1 MTDSDEIGAVM
12 VVGGGIGGIQ
22 SALDLADAGFK
33 VYMLERSPSIGGK
46 MAKLDKTFPTNDCSI
61 CILAPK
67 MYDCYSHPNIEVLT
81 CSELTGLEGEPGHF
95 KARVFKRA
103 RYVDVDKCTGC
114 GICIEKCP
122 SKGIRDE
129 WELGVVERKAIY
141 MPFAQAVPRAAVID
155 PDNCRYLTEGKCGVC
170 AKVCERDAIDYE
182 MQDEELEIEVGSVVL
197 APGYDIFDA
206 ERKREYGYGEYDN
219 VMLTLEFERMLSASG
234 PYAGEVRRPSDG
246 KEPTRI
252 AFLQCIGSRDE
263 KVGNNYCSSVCCM
276 YALKATIVAKEHN
289 EELEPHI
296 FFMDIR
302 AVGKEFEDYRIR
314 AQDEYGVKLHRG
326 TRVASVEEDP
336 ETKNL
341 IVKYS
346 EGSESFEE
354 EFDMVVLSVGL
365 CPSDS
370 AGHLSQVLNIDLN
383 KYGFADTQVWTPLNS
398 SREGVFV
405 SGAFTSPKDIPT
417 SVAEA
422 SGVAAKA
429 ASVIWDQRN
438 TLAKPKE
445 YPEEREVAGE
455 EPRIGV
461 FVCHCGINIGG
472 VVNVPAVVEYAA
484 KLPNVVHAED
494 NLYTCSQDTQEN
506 IKEMIEEHDLNRVIV
521 ASCTPRTHEPLFQST
536 IRETGLNPFLFQMA
550 NIRDQCSWVHMK
562 DPERATEKAKDLV
575 RMAISKVRLAAPLYR
590 PTFPVGN
597 SAAVIGG
604 GLSGMTA
611 ALEIADQ
618 GFDVDLVERED
629 SLGGNLASVYS
640 TQAGRTGP
648 EVVEELAGRIRD
660 NDRITVHLGAQLEAV
675 EGYVGNFVLHTGQ
688 ADIETGAIVVA
699 TGAEEYRPT
708 EYSYGQ
714 DDRVLTQREL
724 GKRLAEEPLNAD
736 TVAMIQCVGSRTK
749 ENPMCSRIC
758 CTSAMRNAI
767 DIKESSP
774 DTQVYVFFKDMR
786 TYGFKEDLYRE
797 AAERGVKFIRMNDDE
812 MPEMAEED
820 GKLVLTANDIILGE
834 QVSVTADLVA
844 LSTGIR
850 PHEDN
855 ENLAQMLKIPI
866 SKDGFFM
873 EAHQKLRPVD
883 FAADGIYLA
892 GLAHWPKFAEESIA
906 QSEGAAA
913 RAITVISR
921 DEWEGTAA
929 VPVVDQTICRGC
941 GTCEEVC
948 AFSAANL
955 EEVEGVFKATINAAL
970 CKGCGSCGAACPSG
984 AISMTHYTDDQL
996 LREAKAALEEV
1007 LE

>member
-1 MTDSDEIGAVM
+1 MTDKVGAVM
-12 VVGGGIGGIQ
+12 VVGGGISGVQ
-22 SALDLADAGFK
+22 SALDLADSGFK
-33 VYMLERSPSIGGK
+33 VYLVEKKPSIGGT
-46 MAKLDKTFPTNDCSI
+46 MAQLDKTFPTNDCAM
-61 CILAPK
+61 CIMAPK
-67 MYDCYSHPNIEVLT
+67 LVSAGRHHNIEIINNADLDNV
-81 CSELTGLEGEPGHF
+81 EGEPGNF
-95 KARVFKRA
+95 TVTVKQNTLRV
-103 RYVDVDKCTGC
+103 DPEKCTGC
-114 GICIEKCP
+114 GICAQKCP
-122 SKGIRDE
+122 VETYDE
-129 WELGVVERKAIY
+129 YNEGMKRRKAIY
-141 MPFAQAVPRAAVID
+141 VAYPQAVPLVYTIDKEKCIGCGICAEECQADAVVYD
-155 PDNCRYLTEGKCGVC
+155 MEDSF
-170 AKVCERDAIDYE
+170 RDV
-182 MQDEELEIEVGSVVL
+182 EVGSIIVS
-197 APGYDIFDA
+197 PGFEEFDPTL
-206 ERKREYGYGEYDN
+206 KREYGYGEFKN
-219 VMLTLEFERMLSASG
+219 VLSSIEFERMLSATG
-234 PYAGEVRRPSDG
+234 PYFGAVLRPSDG
-246 KEPTRI
+246 DIPKKV
-252 AFLQCIGSRDE
+252 AFLQCVGSRDD

-276 YALKATIVAKEHN
+276 YALKEAIIAGEHN

-429 ASVIWDQRN
+429 ASTLAESRN
-438 TLAKPKE
+438 TLATE
-445 YPEEREVAGE
+445 LTYPDEKDVSEE

-472 VVNVPAVVEYAA
+472 VVDVPEVMEYA
-484 KLPNVVHAED
+484 KSLPNVVFSD
-494 NLYTCSQDTQEN
+494 RNLYTCSADTQER

-536 IRETGLNPFLFQMA
+536 IREAGLNPYLFEMA
-550 NIRDQCSWVHMK
+550 NIRDQCSWIHMHE
-562 DPERATEKAKDLV
+562 PEKATEKAKDLV
-575 RMAISKVRLAAPLYR
+575 RMAVSKARLIEPLER
-590 PTFPVGN
+590 SELPVN
-597 SAAVIGG
+597 QRAAVIGG

-618 GFDVDLVERED
+618 GFPVDLIEREGE
-629 SLGGNLASVYS
+629 LGGNLATIYS
-640 TQAGRTGP
+640 ETDGKTGRQMVDETISKIS
-648 EVVEELAGRIRD
+648 EHE
-660 NDRITVHLGAQLEAV
+660 NITVHLNATLDDV
-675 EGYVGNFVLHTGQ
+675 EGYVGNFVLHTSQG
-688 ADIETGAIVVA
+688 DIETGAVVLA

-820 GKLVLTANDIILGE
+820 GRLKLSANDIILGE
-834 QVSVTADLVA
+834 EVSVTADMVA
-844 LSTGIR
+844 LSTGVR
-850 PHEDN
+850 PHP
-855 ENLAQMLKIPI
+855 ENDDIAQMLKVPI
-866 SKDGFFM
+866 SKDGFFL

-883 FAADGIYLA
+883 FATEGVYLA

-906 QSEGAAA
+906 QAAGAAA
-913 RAITVISR
+913 RAMTVISR
-921 DEWEGTAA
+921 ETLETEGIIAA
-929 VPVVDQTICRGC
+929 VNEDLCDGC
-941 GTCEEVC
+941 GVC
-948 AFSAANL
+948 
-955 EEVEGVFKATINAAL
+955 EGVCEYSAIEIVEIEGDPEKKKAEVNEGL
-970 CKGCGSCGAACPSG
+970 CKGCGCCVAACPAG
-984 AISMTHYTDDQL
+984 AMEQKGFKTDQMIAMID
-996 LREAKAALEEV
+996 AALSGGGQ
-1007 LE
+1007 